1 MSINTRLY
9 IENYLKIKTKESEI
23 IPFIMNPPQLKLYNV
38 LKQQAE
44 LGKPQRVIILKARQM
59 GFSTETEAI
68 IFKKTATKANVSS
81 GIVAHKEDATT
92 NLFNMSKLFLEELPQ
107 PLKPATRA
115 SNAQE
120 IIFDNKEGNGL
131 RSKIKCMTAGGS
143 GIGRSDTYQNL
154 HISELAFWKGDKK
167 ATLTG
172 LLQAVPNTPDSLIII
187 ESTANGYDYFKEL
200 WDKAVD
206 GESDFYPLF
215 CAWWELAEYRMDAS
229 ELGELTEEEVAVQ
242 KRYNLDNEQIA
253 WRRWCIKNNCGG
265 DINQFKQEYPA
276 SPEEAFIASGE
287 SVFDKE
293 LIVNRIEQLR
303 NLQEGKKGFFE
314 YEKYIEEI
322 KDDKGLLI
330 TAYPR
335 IKNIKFVESE
345 SGYITIHSEPVIERD
360 KTGEVVGK
368 KPYVIGGDT
377 AGLGTDYFTGKVIDN
392 ITGATVAT
400 LWKQRI
406 DEDLYAEQ
414 MYCLG
419 MYYHEALIGIET
431 NYSTEPVRHLQNLGY
446 PNLYVRER
454 MDTLVNKIQK
464 AVGFETNSK
473 TRPVIIAQLVK
484 AIREDPTIECHI
496 PTLREMLVFVKNEQG
511 RAEAQQ
517 GEHDDLVMARAIA
530 NFIRPQQS
538 FSFIEKESKEEDF
551 ISKNFHEE
559 TNNSGNGGYI
569 EW

>member
-9 IENYLKIKTKESEI
+9 IENYLKIKTKESEV
-23 IPFIMNPPQLKLYNV
+23 IPFVMNPPQLKLYNV

-68 IFKKTATKANVSS
+68 IFKKTATKSNVTS

-92 NLFNMSKLFLEELPQ
+92 NLFNMSKLYLEGLPA
-107 PLKPATRA
+107 KMRPATKA

-120 IIFDNKEGNGL
+120 IIFDNKEGSGL

-215 CAWWELAEYRMDAS
+215 CAWWELTEYRMDAS
-229 ELGELTEEEVAVQ
+229 NLGELTEEEKEVKA
-242 KRYNLDNEQIA
+242 RYNLDNEQIA

-293 LIVNRIEQLR
+293 LVVNRIEQLR
-303 NLQEGKKGFFE
+303 GLQDGRKGYFE
-314 YEKYIEEI
+314 YEKYIEEV
-322 KDDKGLLI
+322 KDENGVLLV
-330 TAYPR
+330 AYPR
-335 IKNIKFVESE
+335 IRNIKFVESE
-345 SGYITIHSEPVIERD
+345 NGYITLHTEPEREKD
-360 KTGEVVGK
+360 DEGITRKKT
-368 KPYVIGGDT
+368 PYVLGGDT
-377 AGLGTDYFTGKVIDN
+377 AGLGTDYFTAKVINN
-392 ITGATVAT
+392 ITAKTVAT
-400 LWKQRI
+400 LWKQRL

-414 MYCLG
+414 VYCLG
-419 MYYHEALIGIET
+419 KYYNWALTGIET
-431 NYSTEPVRHLQNLGY
+431 NYSTAPTRHLQSLGY

-464 AVGFETNSK
+464 VVGFETNSK

-484 AIREDPTIECHI
+484 AMREDITNEVHI
-496 PTLREMLVFVKNEQG
+496 PTLREMLVFIKNEQG

-517 GEHDDLVMARAIA
+517 GEHDDLVMALAIA
-530 NFIRPQQS
+530 HFIRPQQA
-538 FSFIEKESKEEDF
+538 FDYIENKPVEEDF
-551 ISKNFHEE
+551 LAKNFHTDTEY
-559 TNNSGNGGYI
+559 SGNGGFV